1 MCQLFSTLSTGYVRV
16 SLCLACSK
24 HFLSIQPLIYEKN
37 VFEET
42 IELKY
47 LILPATHHY
56 VQICFT
62 NKTGYSGELSR
73 ANTVWTCELTLFLS
87 PDQPPPASSLGRVL
101 FPQVILPTLEEKGV
115 LPVPFLLRQR
125 RCNTACERGCTV
137 QALGGGTTALQGML
151 QSCDWRSGG
160 DAWRSTSTVT
170 AFSAKRPLS
179 FCHTDSGVNPSG
191 NTPSF
196 S

>member
-73 ANTVWTCELTLFLS
+73 ANTV
-87 PDQPPPASSLGRVL
+87 
-101 FPQVILPTLEEKGV
+101 
-115 LPVPFLLRQR
+115 
-125 RCNTACERGCTV
+125 
-137 QALGGGTTALQGML
+137 
-151 QSCDWRSGG
+151 
-160 DAWRSTSTVT
+160 
-170 AFSAKRPLS
+170 
-179 FCHTDSGVNPSG
+179 
-191 NTPSF
+191 
-196 S
+196 